1 MLSSEDVE
9 RLGREYLELGLIKP
23 YILGQVL
30 VNSPE
35 LTPDSCCIDFQD
47 MTLAEA
53 EMHYSLFSLL
63 HKRFV
68 SRQAKQEADDDKQWW
83 RHRRTARTLYD
94 RIAEL
99 KVEKVVLKAQTAKA
113 WAFIEAP
120 AGWIYDQS
128 VIVYVSER
136 EDLLHILQSSM
147 HEAWVL
153 KYSSTHETRLRYS
166 PSDVFV
172 NFPLPPY
179 HANSA
184 GMEYQE
190 CRKKG
195 MLLRNEGL
203 TAIYNQFNDPHELS
217 GLFVRMRQ
225 LQAEI
230 DYLVATAYGW
240 TDLDLGHGFH
250 ETPQGTRFTIS
261 EPARREVLAR
271 LLRLNHE
278 RYEEEV
284 RAGLHEKK
292 AGEPGSGGAGG
303 KKGRAKKGGEGQMG
317 LL

>member
-1 MLSSEDVE
+1 
-9 RLGREYLELGLIKP
+9 
-23 YILGQVL
+23 
-30 VNSPE
+30 
-35 LTPDSCCIDFQD
+35 
-47 MTLAEA
+47 
-53 EMHYSLFSLL
+53 MHYSLFSLL

-303 KKGRAKKGGEGQMG
+303 KKGRARKGGGEGQMG